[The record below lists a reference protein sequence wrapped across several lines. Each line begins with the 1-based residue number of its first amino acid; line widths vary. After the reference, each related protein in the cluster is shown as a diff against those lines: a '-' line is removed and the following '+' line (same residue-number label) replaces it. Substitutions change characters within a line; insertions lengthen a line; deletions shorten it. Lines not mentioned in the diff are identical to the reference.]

1 MISTCFVI
9 MGFNIKINEDGKEY
23 NLNLSYNYIIEP
35 VLKFYQLDYI
45 RADEIMMAEM
55 IDDSM
60 YKFLLCSDLVIAD
73 ITTLNPNALYEL
85 GVRYALKPYSTIII
99 GSKDTKIPFDL
110 SHLRIFQYEH
120 NGFEIS
126 QKECEKL
133 IFALKKVIKN
143 MLDYSDPTIDSPVYK
158 FLTNLEPPK
167 YVGANNYFQNNIKRF
182 KSSESLGTLINLAYK
197 KRDAGYFSE
206 AIELYKKALKISKD
220 EYVIKEIAVCM
231 YQQDTLESYYDALK
245 FLKENL
251 DINQT
256 INPEILKTLG
266 TIYKNLWI
274 IQEIPEF
281 ASKALQYYEKS
292 FVLINTYNSGLNYG
306 FMLLVLSSICVQ
318 EDRQKYYLW
327 SKHIYEKTKEIC
339 KNKYDV
345 DDYWINASLAECCLV
360 IGDEE
365 GYRKYQ
371 EIANLCNLANLEQMK
386 WKQKKTDKQLTIIKK
401 LINELTH

>member
-9 MGFNIKINEDGKEY
+9 MGFNIKTNEDGKEY

-327 SKHIYEKTKEIC
+327 SKHIYEK
-339 KNKYDV
+339 
-345 DDYWINASLAECCLV
+345 
-360 IGDEE
+360 
-365 GYRKYQ
+365 
-371 EIANLCNLANLEQMK
+371 
-386 WKQKKTDKQLTIIKK
+386 
-401 LINELTH
+401 